1 MEDAPAQPAAQTALR
16 RPLADAGQRDAAPY
30 CVGPQVYRRSP
41 RQYKESL
48 DALATGRCH
57 AMRRSWRVLWRARE
71 RVTGGKA
78 AGLRCCGGPGSLSC
92 CAGRSAPVVAEE
104 GVIFAGRQQEQQ
116 RRPRLSTRPQ
126 REEAVS
132 SSESHGTVL
141 LGREASDSPS
151 DNEDSGDESFR
162 AAEWASSDS

>member
-1 MEDAPAQPAAQTALR
+1 MPRQLGGAACVVARSRKSHGGESSRLALLR
-16 RPLADAGQRDAAPY
+16 RAGQFKLL
-30 CVGPQVYRRSP
+30 RRSNCP
-41 RQYKESL
+41 S
-48 DALATGRCH
+48 
-57 AMRRSWRVLWRARE
+57 
-71 RVTGGKA
+71 
-78 AGLRCCGGPGSLSC
+78 PG
-92 CAGRSAPVVAEE
+92 SAPVVAEE

-141 LGREASDSPS
+141 LGREASDSAS